1 MGKVPRESSLIFFS
15 RVPQRGSA
23 PKKKNYLYMLMCT
36 RQHLYLGSK
45 FSDKEQLNEFSL

>member
-23 PKKKNYLYMLMCT
+23 KKKKKNICIC
-36 RQHLYLGSK
+36 
-45 FSDKEQLNEFSL
+45 